1 MSKPPQKRKPRHTV
15 GAVAGA
21 ISKASKPHGSSVPKS
36 APAAAEPF
44 AKSASEFLIAYAAQ
58 RRGQSFSA
66 EDVTLAALNAGLAPL
81 DLRSWGRIFIQVARD
96 GHIRRSRA
104 VFPRAMG
111 NQTLAPGWEGV

>member
-1 MSKPPQKRKPRHTV
+1 MSAPPKKKPRHAV
-15 GAVAGA
+15 GAAPGA
-21 ISKASKPHGSSVPKS
+21 ISKVSKFHGSSVPTS

-66 EDVTLAALNAGLAPL
+66 EDVTLAALDAGLAPL
-81 DLRSWGRIFIQVARD
+81 DLRSWGHIFIQVARD

-111 NQTLAPGWEGV
+111 NQTLVPGWEAV